1 VTNQAR
7 AYRRLFA
14 AWGWGGGDH
23 AGRPDPALAREF
35 RPLRALDP
43 GPADV
48 LVVHYSAYAPI
59 LAEQLGRP
67 QPIVLVS
74 HNITP
79 AEWFWDHDAVT
90 AVNCEV
96 GREELP
102 RFARAADVAVGVSA
116 FNAAELAAAGA
127 RETVVVANLVDP
139 GALGAPGPPP
149 PSPPGGPP
157 HVLFV
162 GRLTPHK
169 RHDLALRAFALYR
182 ARHAPDAR
190 LTFVGS
196 PLTPVYRERLVALAE
211 RLAPGAVAFESGLSA
226 EALAARWRAAHAFL
240 GLSEHE
246 GFCIPLLEAFHFGVP
261 VIARPAGGV
270 PEVAGDAALLVED
283 RDPAVAAELLHLVVS
298 DPELAGALRER
309 GRARLAAYD
318 HARVAG
324 ELRAL
329 LEGVAARGRS

>member
-1 VTNQAR
+1 MTNQAR

-14 AWGWGGGDH
+14 SWGWGGGDH
-23 AGRPDPALAREF
+23 AGRPEPALEREF
-35 RPLRALDP
+35 RPLRALDAAP
-43 GPADV
+43 EDV
-48 LVVHYSAYAPI
+48 LVIHYSAYAPA
-59 LAEQLGRP
+59 LAEQLERP
-67 QPIVLVS
+67 QRTVLVS

-96 GREELP
+96 GRSELP

-116 FNAAELAAAGA
+116 FNARELAAAGA
-127 RETVVVANLVDP
+127 RETAVIPILVDP
-139 GALGAPGPPP
+139 AALGAPVSPPP
-149 PSPPGGPP
+149 AGGPP
-157 HVLFV
+157 EILFV

-169 RHDLALRAFALYR
+169 RHDLALRALSLYR
-182 ARHAPDAR
+182 AQHAPGAR

-196 PLTPVYRERLVALAE
+196 PLSATYRDRLVELAD
-211 RLAPGAVAFESGLSA
+211 RLAPGAVRFESGLSA
-226 EALAARWRAAHAFL
+226 AALADRWRAAHAFL
-240 GLSEHE
+240 CLSEHE

-283 RDPAVAAELLHLVVS
+283 ADPAVAAELLHLVVS
-298 DPELAGALRER
+298 DTELAGALRER
-309 GRARLAAYD
+309 GRGRLAAYD
-318 HARVAG
+318 HVRVAG

-329 LEGVAARGRS
+329 LERVAA